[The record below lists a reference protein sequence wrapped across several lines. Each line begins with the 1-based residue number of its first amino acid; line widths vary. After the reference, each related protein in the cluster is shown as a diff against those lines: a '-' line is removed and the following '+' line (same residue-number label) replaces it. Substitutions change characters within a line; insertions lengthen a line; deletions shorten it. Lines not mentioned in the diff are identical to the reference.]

1 MLDQD
6 GGFLKKKGEAT
17 KREREKEREKEK
29 IEVYHCS
36 FLFTQYST

>member
-1 MLDQD
+1 M
-6 GGFLKKKGEAT
+6 KKKGEAT